1 MKKIWKNL
9 IKGII
14 RLWRRE
20 TLVLIAILTLFLS
33 IFSVLSNIPERASI
47 EEQAVANDSSSLRV
61 IFDNPVNAPYKLAT
75 YGLTALSPSIRLVR
89 AVSYIFYIGACIAMF
104 YALRHWHTLQ
114 TSVITTAAFATNSV
128 VLAVGRLGT
137 TLITVMS
144 FFIFSSMLLWQL
156 HTHSNKF
163 VPIIVLIAVGSLLYT
178 PGAIW
183 FFLILSVVYF
193 NRFKKLFND
202 VKRPAIIFGVAISA
216 ILLAPLIISFVRDID
231 TLNQWLLI
239 PSNFDTSEI
248 PRSIL
253 RLPSAFIYRMPIEP
267 IINVGRLPI
276 FDIASGILFLIG
288 LNAYRRK
295 LKLDRTKVMIGSA
308 IVAIVVGALG
318 ELTVSVIIL
327 LPFAYSI
334 IAAGIEYL
342 LDEWYSVFPR
352 NPYARSFG
360 LLLITSVMLFSIYY
374 QMTRFFVV
382 WPQAPETRAIYN
394 QSRIIYD
401 SPPTDTIEV
410 EKGEF
415 TNESR

>member
-1 MKKIWKNL
+1 MKKHGEKIL
-9 IKGII
+9 KGILKI
-14 RLWRRE
+14 WRRE
-20 TLVLIAILTLFLS
+20 TLVFVAILALCLS
-33 IFSVLSNIPERASI
+33 IFAVLSSIPEKGAVQ
-47 EEQAVANDSSSLRV
+47 EQSTANDASSLRV
-61 IFDNPVNAPYKLAT
+61 IINNPVNAPYKLAT
-75 YGLTALSPSIRLVR
+75 YASTSLSPSVRLVR
-89 AVSYIFYIGACIAMF
+89 AVSFIFYIGACVAMF

-156 HTHSNKF
+156 HTKSNKF
-163 VPIIVLIAVGSLLYT
+163 VPIIVLVALGSLLYT

-183 FFLILSVVYF
+183 FFLVLGIVYF
-193 NRFKKLFND
+193 NRFKKLFNN
-202 VKRPAIIFGVAISA
+202 VKRLAIFVGLALSV
-216 ILLAPLIISFVRDID
+216 LLITPLILSFIRDSE

-239 PSNFDTSEI
+239 PANLELSEV
-248 PRSIL
+248 PRAIL
-253 RLPSAFIYRMPIEP
+253 RVPSAFIYRMPAEP
-267 IINVGRLPI
+267 LINVGRLPI

-308 IVAIVVGALG
+308 IVAVVVGALG
-318 ELTVSVIIL
+318 ELTISIILL

-360 LLLITSVMLFSIYY
+360 LLLITSVVLFSIYY

-382 WPQAPETRAIYN
+382 WPQTPETRSVYN

-401 SPPTDTIEV
+401 TQSTDTIEV
-410 EKGEF
+410 EKGE
-415 TNESR
+415 

>member
-1 MKKIWKNL
+1 MLKV
-9 IKGII
+9 
-14 RLWRRE
+14 WRRE
-20 TLVLIAILTLFLS
+20 SLVLLAIFALFLS
-33 IFSVLSNIPERASI
+33 IFSVLSNIPEKAAL
-47 EEQAVANDSSSLRV
+47 EEQATAKDSSSFRV
-61 IFDNPVNAPYKLAT
+61 IFENPVNAPYKLAT
-75 YGLTALSPSIRLVR
+75 YGLTALSPSVRLVR

-104 YALRHWHTLQ
+104 YALRHWHSLQ
-114 TSVITTAAFATNSV
+114 TSIITTAAFATNSV

-144 FFIFSSMLLWQL
+144 FFIFSSMLLWQV
-156 HTHSNKF
+156 HSKSNKF
-163 VPIIVLIAVGSLLYT
+163 VPIIVIVALGSLLYT
-178 PGAIW
+178 PGGIW
-183 FFLILSVVYF
+183 FFLILSIVYF
-193 NRFKKLFND
+193 NRFKKLFFN
-202 VKRPAIIFGVAISA
+202 VKRPAIFSGLAISA
-216 ILLAPLIISFVRDID
+216 LLITPLILSFVRDSE

-239 PSNFDTSEI
+239 PNNLSLQDI
-248 PRSIL
+248 PRAIL
-253 RLPSAFIYRMPIEP
+253 RVPSGFIYRMPSEP
-267 IINVGRLPI
+267 LINVGRLPI

-318 ELTVSVIIL
+318 ELTISIILL
-327 LPFAYSI
+327 LPFAYSV

-360 LLLITSVMLFSIYY
+360 LLLITSVVLFSIYY

-382 WPQAPETRAIYN
+382 WPQTPQTRAVYN

-401 SPPTDTIEV
+401 TQSTDTIEV
-410 EKGEF
+410 EKGD
-415 TNESR
+415 

>member
-1 MKKIWKNL
+1 MKKYGKKILRGLLKV
-9 IKGII
+9 
-14 RLWRRE
+14 WRRE
-20 TLVLIAILTLFLS
+20 SLVLLAIFALFLS
-33 IFSVLSNIPERASI
+33 IFSVLSNIPEKAAL
-47 EEQAVANDSSSLRV
+47 EEQANAKDFSSIRV

-75 YGLTALSPSIRLVR
+75 YGLTSLSPSIRLVR

-114 TSVITTAAFATNSV
+114 TSIITTAAFATNSV
-128 VLAVGRLGT
+128 VLALGRLGT

-144 FFIFSSMLLWQL
+144 FFIFSSMLLWQV
-156 HTHSNKF
+156 HSKSNKF
-163 VPIIVLIAVGSLLYT
+163 VPVIVLLAVGSLLYT

-183 FFLILSVVYF
+183 FFLILSIVYF
-193 NRFKKLFND
+193 NRFKKLFYN
-202 VKRPAIIFGVAISA
+202 VKKPVIFSGLAISA
-216 ILLAPLIISFVRDID
+216 LLITPLILSFVRDTD

-239 PSNFDTSEI
+239 PSNLDTAGI
-248 PRSIL
+248 PRAIL
-253 RLPSAFIYRMPIEP
+253 RVPSAFIYRMPIEP
-267 IINVGRLPI
+267 LINIGRLPI
-276 FDIASGILFLIG
+276 FDIASGVLFLVG

-318 ELTVSVIIL
+318 ELTLSIILL
-327 LPFAYSI
+327 LPFAYSV

-360 LLLITSVMLFSIYY
+360 LLLITSVVLFSIYY

-382 WPQAPETRAIYN
+382 WPQTPETRAVYN

-401 SPPTDTIEV
+401 TQSTDTIEV
-410 EKGEF
+410 EKGE
-415 TNESR
+415 